1 MGNSYCKKDYSE
13 GCSRNYLNNATKMKK
28 NVARRSFYCWVSK
41 IMELQTFMLFYK
53 NGKTPY
59 SWCFFSVKELT

>member
-41 IMELQTFMLFYK
+41 IMELQTFMLFI
-53 NGKTPY
+53 KTE
-59 SWCFFSVKELT
+59 KRLTRGVSSA